1 MTPPRPGTAWPF
13 LIVLCMAIV
22 EFGQVWYFPEG
33 VDGVEVTRRFGGAYR
48 LTLWSAATASILLHL
63 LNRGPDGLARTIW
76 PFAPFILWG
85 AVVLVVWSVDKIV
98 GIRSLIFWTLAAG
111 AAVAAGQET
120 GPRALARGVAI
131 TFLAIVAASLALA
144 LLAPAGFRTVYGET
158 SMLRGLFPHKNQ
170 LGWFCTVGLLWTF
183 ILRKEIGRGW
193 AAICLPLLGA
203 GLILA
208 GSITAQAVALAGFG
222 YLGLLV
228 LSMRGSSD
236 GGRGAIC
243 VAVATVA
250 GCVVAAVLLPVL
262 LDALGR
268 DPTLTGRT
276 EVWRHYAD
284 FVETRKLTG
293 FGTGIFSTASELNLR
308 IGGSV
313 PGYERERLHS
323 PHNSYLGIL
332 GEVGVIGALL
342 FVAAHAHLA
351 LIAPFRVA
359 SAWRRLVAVLAVAIL
374 CAGLAE
380 MRDGYSPG
388 VATVLLLAARSAG
401 IRAERR

>member
-1 MTPPRPGTAWPF
+1 MTPPRPALAWPF
-13 LIVLCMAIV
+13 LLVLLMALI
-22 EFGQVWYFPEG
+22 EFGQVWHFPDG
-33 VDGVEVTRRFGGAYR
+33 VDGVEVTRRFGGVYR

-63 LNRGPDGLARTIW
+63 LHRGPDGLARTTW

-85 AVVLVVWSVDKIV
+85 AVVLLLWSVDKIV
-98 GIRSLIFWTLAAG
+98 GIRSLIFWSLAAG

-131 TFLAIVAASLALA
+131 VFLVVVTASLAIA
-144 LLAPAGFRTVYGET
+144 LLAPAGARTVYGET

-170 LGWFCTVGLLWTF
+170 FGWFCTVGLFWTV
-183 ILRKEIGRGW
+183 ILRKELGRGW
-193 AAICLPLLGA
+193 AAMCLPVLAA
-203 GLILA
+203 GLVLA
-208 GSITAQAVALAGFG
+208 GSMTAQAVALAGFG
-222 YLGLLV
+222 YLGVLV
-228 LSMRGSSD
+228 LSTRGASD

-250 GCVVAAVLLPVL
+250 GGAFVAVLLPVL
-262 LDALGR
+262 LDSLGR

-276 EVWRHYAD
+276 EVWRHYSEY
-284 FVETRKLTG
+284 VETRALTG

-323 PHNSYLGIL
+323 PHNSYLGIV
-332 GEVGVIGALL
+332 GEVGVIGVLL

-351 LIAPFRVA
+351 LLAPFRVP

-374 CAGLAE
+374 CAGVAE